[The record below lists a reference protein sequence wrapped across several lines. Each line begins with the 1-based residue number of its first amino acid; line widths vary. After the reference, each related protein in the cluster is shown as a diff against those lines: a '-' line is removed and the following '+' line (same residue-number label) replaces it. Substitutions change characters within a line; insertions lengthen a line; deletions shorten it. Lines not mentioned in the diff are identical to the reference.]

1 MLDSIRNKQF
11 KFFIKD
17 LKNLA
22 PVSQNLLLVIQK
34 MYFKNNI
41 FLIKKDKKYFDDRKN
56 VLDRNLTFLLHSGF
70 YSIFEKPF

>member
-22 PVSQNLLLVIQK
+22 LVSQNLLLVIQK

-41 FLIKKDKKYFDDRKN
+41 FLIKKDKKSLNILMIVKMY
-56 VLDRNLTFLLHSGF
+56 LIG
-70 YSIFEKPF
+70 I